1 MSRPPQK
8 GQSQITTPVIS
19 YTNIHK
25 PIRDHVMARELPES
39 DTGGSMFRLYG
50 YSSLGEADYRQSVSK
65 CNKYVSG
72 SSPEIFYEIMSN
84 KVVPCFDDSFGQLN
98 YDPLSLSEVMLNDL
112 QSIDF
117 LTILDGIVEPTLINS
132 EIPIF
137 NSISSIEP
145 LLREL
150 QTGVT
155 LSYVDA
161 GSILCDKFANHS
173 AKEKAGEIHLKLLSQ
188 MSFGTIP
195 LVVPR
200 KCSITCLGDA
210 YECMDGVRRNYILQK
225 MMLKIPIIASLL
237 KQSRGGLVSIKQL
250 MVDAKISGT
259 TVGRRSSSVNA
270 LIRFIDRFDDYNIHQ
285 LCSNIIE

>member
-1 MSRPPQK
+1 
-8 GQSQITTPVIS
+8 
-19 YTNIHK
+19 
-25 PIRDHVMARELPES
+25 
-39 DTGGSMFRLYG
+39 
-50 YSSLGEADYRQSVSK
+50 
-65 CNKYVSG
+65 
-72 SSPEIFYEIMSN
+72 MSN
-84 KVVPCFDDSFGQLN
+84 KVVPCFDNTFGRLS
-98 YDPLSLSEVMLNDL
+98 YDPSSLSEVMLKDL

-117 LTILDGIVEPTLINS
+117 LTILDGIIEPTLVNS

-137 NSISSIEP
+137 NSITSIEP

-161 GSILCDKFANHS
+161 GSILCDKFANQS

-200 KCSITCLGDA
+200 KCSITHFGDA
-210 YECMDGVRRNYILQK
+210 YECMDGVRRNVVLQK

-237 KQSRGGLVSIKQL
+237 KQSRSGLVSIKQL
-250 MVDAKISGT
+250 MIDAKISGT

-270 LIRFIDRFDDYNIHQ
+270 LIRFIDRFDDYDIHQ